1 MTAMD
6 LVTLA
11 QQQPTVPGTGNVRDW
26 ILNNIVPLLLL
37 TVALLLLWLGGG
49 KGDNAGVMRRLGGV
63 LDTLGISS
71 DGRVGTFAWNSARHL
86 ELYYAV
92 PLVGAVLHTINVRL
106 FPEQIAYVTNHA
118 ADKVVFF
125 DAEVADRLAEAFTEL
140 LGGRL
145 DVLIEALHLLVRDP
159 EGAAVMGKAARR
171 AALTRY
177 GLERFLADWDALL
190 EEVRTR

>member
-63 LDTLGISS
+63 IVALAIIGLAVTTDAGANIGKWLAGLF
-71 DGRVGTFAWNSARHL
+71 VG
-86 ELYYAV
+86 
-92 PLVGAVLHTINVRL
+92 G
-106 FPEQIAYVTNHA
+106 
-118 ADKVVFF
+118 
-125 DAEVADRLAEAFTEL
+125 
-140 LGGRL
+140 
-145 DVLIEALHLLVRDP
+145 
-159 EGAAVMGKAARR
+159 
-171 AALTRY
+171 
-177 GLERFLADWDALL
+177 
-190 EEVRTR
+190 